1 MLNASDVAWRNPSR
15 RAVATTERAGLA
27 GRPESRSL
35 LLEVASVNAL
45 AGFEGHRLEKS
56 RQCSRRRQNST
67 SLSARLLPTH
77 RRSAS
82 RAHAGTIEDESRS
95 ETCSTKPSVTPVLTA
110 FERVLAAASPTRQGT
125 FKYRNRFRSR

>member
-15 RAVATTERAGLA
+15 RAVAATERAGLA

-56 RQCSRRRQNST
+56 SQCRLFRAKAPFALKLPDAPSR
-67 SLSARLLPTH
+67 
-77 RRSAS
+77 
-82 RAHAGTIEDESRS
+82 
-95 ETCSTKPSVTPVLTA
+95 
-110 FERVLAAASPTRQGT
+110 
-125 FKYRNRFRSR
+125 